1 MSDNDNDNVVE
12 LGAHER
18 MKPNEALGLTMR
30 ENPPEVLILFYDSA
44 GVFGMRS
51 SNMSR
56 KDALWILETA
66 KDEVLSS
73 GPDWED
79 PSQ

>member
-1 MSDNDNDNVVE
+1 MAENDNVVE

-18 MKPNEALGLTMR
+18 MKPEEALALTIR
-30 ENPPEVLILFYDSA
+30 ENPPEVLILFYDHA

-66 KDEVLSS
+66 KDDVLSLGS
-73 GPDWED
+73 DDEVG
-79 PSQ
+79 S

>member
-1 MSDNDNDNVVE
+1 MSDNDNVIE
-12 LGAHER
+12 LGPHER
-18 MKPNEALGLTMR
+18 MKPAEALGLTLR

-51 SNMSR
+51 SGMSR

-73 GPDWED
+73 GLDWEE
-79 PSQ
+79 PSS